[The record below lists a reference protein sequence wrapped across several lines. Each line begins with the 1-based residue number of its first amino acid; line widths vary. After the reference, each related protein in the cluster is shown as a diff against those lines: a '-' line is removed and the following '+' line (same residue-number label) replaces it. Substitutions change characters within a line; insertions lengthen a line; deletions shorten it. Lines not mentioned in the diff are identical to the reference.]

1 MVPRKQL
8 LGMFAAAFV
17 GAAALGACAPRN
29 DFRGAIIDEDR
40 VKQIQVGVSSETQ
53 VATLLG
59 SPSTTS
65 TFQEWGVTWYYI
77 SSETETVAFLSPEL
91 IDQQV
96 LAVAFDKQGKV
107 RDLKRYGLKDG
118 RQIAFV
124 ERETPTKGKE
134 LTFIE
139 QTIGNFGRFNSR
151 STGRDDR

>member
-1 MVPRKQL
+1 MLSRKHA
-8 LGMFAAAFV
+8 LGILAAAFL
-17 GAAALGACAPRN
+17 GAGALGACTPRN

-40 VKQIQVGVSSETQ
+40 VKQIQVGVSTENQ

-107 RDLKRYGLKDG
+107 RDVKRYGLKDG

-134 LTFIE
+134 ITFIE

-151 STGRDDR
+151 GTGRDER